1 MRYCLVLAVIVG
13 LCGATNYITNGD
25 FEQPLSPGWFQS
37 SYGTDVTITR
47 GTAYHPDP
55 DNEVYLY
62 KYGTGTTGMGH
73 AILYQ
78 TTDIPTTNIN
88 VSFDAA
94 MYAWDN
100 YPGIWAASAVIVGYL
115 DSDGALLG
123 ETRVTNMTDE
133 CPWVNG
139 ATMHL
144 LPVTDDDWHSYSFNI
159 DDELMYLPGVDP
171 EQVSKVKVTLM
182 DTMISC

>member
-1 MRYCLVLAVIVG
+1 MRHCLVSAAIISF
-13 LCGATNYITNGD
+13 CGATNYITNGD
-25 FEQPLSPGWFQS
+25 FEQELTTGWIESQ
-37 SYGTDVTITR
+37 YGYSITITR
-47 GTAYHPDP
+47 DTTYHPDP
-55 DNEVYLY
+55 DYEVYLY

-73 AILYQ
+73 AIIHQ

-88 VSFDAA
+88 ISFDAA
-94 MYAWDN
+94 MAAWDN

-115 DSDGALLG
+115 DCDDVLLG
-123 ETRVTNMTDE
+123 ETRVANMTDE

-144 LPVTDDDWHSYSFNI
+144 IPVTDEDWHSYGFNI
-159 DDELMYLPGVDP
+159 DDELIFLPGIDH
-171 EQVSKVKVTLM
+171 EKVSKIRVTLM